1 MNELTEYPRDDDA
14 ARAYAPAR
22 AKQPRQSALRWVVAV
37 MAALVALLLG
47 LITLVLIGFS
57 TGPVPL
63 LAGLIV
69 AVLPVPVYVM
79 MALWVDRFEP
89 EPAWLLAVAF
99 FWGALVSVGIS
110 IIINS
115 IGITAIGTA
124 FGEDA
129 ADLYGLSISAPLVE
143 EGTKALALFIL
154 YFWKRD
160 EFDGVVDGIVYAAMI
175 GLGFAMT
182 ENIKYYGEAV
192 VEGRTFGTFVVRG
205 MFSPYAHP
213 LFTSMTGIGL
223 GLASH
228 SARRATRLLMPAVGF
243 ALAVVLH
250 SLWNTSLYLTDR
262 TENGLIALVMYFL
275 IMVPIFTGVLL
286 TVFFALRREGR
297 ILREHLRCD
306 IERGLLTPEE
316 HERLCSVRGRMG
328 ATFGALRRRGLE
340 GWRTRTRFHALASEL
355 AFQRFRVARGVTP
368 GGPDETE
375 REAMY
380 LHAMRELRARL
391 W

>member
-1 MNELTEYPRDDDA
+1 MSDLTGFPRPDA
-14 ARAYAPAR
+14 HAHTRPR
-22 AKQPRQSALRWVVAV
+22 QPRQSALHWVAGV

-47 LITLVLIGFS
+47 LVTLLLIGFS
-57 TGPVPL
+57 TGPVPF
-63 LAGLIV
+63 LAGLVV

-79 MALWVDRFEP
+79 MALWVDRFEA

-99 FWGALVSVGIS
+99 FWGALVAVGIA
-110 IIINS
+110 IIVNS
-115 IGITAIGTA
+115 IGATAVETA
-124 FGEDA
+124 FGRDA
-129 ADLYGLSISAPLVE
+129 ADFYGLSISAPLVE

-154 YFWKRD
+154 FFWKRD
-160 EFDGVVDGIVYAAMI
+160 EFDGVVDGIVYAAMV

-192 VEGRTFGTFVVRG
+192 LEGRTFGTFVVRG

-223 GLASH
+223 GLAAH
-228 SARRATRLLMPAVGF
+228 SARRATRLVMPVVGF

-286 TVFFALRREGR
+286 TVFYALRREGR

-306 IERGLLTPEE
+306 IERGLLTPDEY
-316 HERLCSVRGRMG
+316 ERLCSIRGRMG
-328 ATFGALRRRGLE
+328 ATFGALRRRGFE
-340 GWRTRTRFHALASEL
+340 GWRARTRFHGLASEL
-355 AFQRFRVARGVTP
+355 AFQRFRVARGVSAAGT
-368 GGPDETE
+368 EHEE
-375 REAMY
+375 REALY

>member
-1 MNELTEYPRDDDA
+1 MSDLTGLPRTH
-14 ARAYAPAR
+14 APAPR
-22 AKQPRQSALRWVVAV
+22 IARPPRQSALRWVAGV

-47 LITLVLIGFS
+47 LITLLLIGFS
-57 TGPVPL
+57 TGPVPF
-63 LAGLIV
+63 LAGLVV

-79 MALWVDRFEP
+79 MALWVDRFES
-89 EPAWLLAVAF
+89 EPGWLLAVAF
-99 FWGALVSVGIS
+99 LWGAMVAVGIA
-110 IIINS
+110 IIVNS
-115 IGITAIGTA
+115 IGATAVETA
-124 FGEDA
+124 FGRDA
-129 ADLYGLSISAPLVE
+129 ADFYGLAISAPLVE

-160 EFDGVVDGIVYAAMI
+160 EFDGVVDGIVYAAMV

-192 VEGRTFGTFVVRG
+192 LEGRTFGTFVVRG

-223 GLASH
+223 GLAAH
-228 SARRATRLLMPAVGF
+228 SARRSTRLVMPVVGF

-275 IMVPIFTGVLL
+275 IMVPIFAGVLV
-286 TVFFALRREGR
+286 TVFYALRREGR
-297 ILREHLRCD
+297 ILREHLRGD
-306 IERGLLTPEE
+306 IERGLLTPDEY
-316 HERLCSVRGRMG
+316 ERLCSVRGRMG

-340 GWRTRTRFHALASEL
+340 GWRARTRFHGLASEL
-355 AFQRFRVARGVTP
+355 AFQRFRVSRGVVV
-368 GGPDETE
+368 GVEEE

-380 LHAMRELRARL
+380 LHAMRELRTRL
-391 W
+391 R